1 MAFERQCDLLRQELP
16 DLQLCQQ
23 RVDRV
28 AAEVASKANELV
40 ELVRHSSLSCLPWLC
55 CLHAPSP
62 WANGGIVNVEFHL
75 RHESVSPQ
83 EEKLLV
89 LYLAKL
95 ECLRKLETRVEAAEE
110 ELFAQR
116 HVFRYKAERG
126 EEALEV
132 DLHELGADPKELL
145 GRFND
150 LWTDLLGLRPEAALS
165 YWSNDEDPCTEW
177 FFLGRQ
183 WRFLGSLDDL
193 LETFCPRI
201 TRRFTWNRPIGKVNK
216 GVGRQRKPR
225 RKTSRKSNMRRMR
238 FETYDL

>member
-1 MAFERQCDLLRQELP
+1 MKFLG
-16 DLQLCQQ
+16 
-23 RVDRV
+23 
-28 AAEVASKANELV
+28 
-40 ELVRHSSLSCLPWLC
+40 
-55 CLHAPSP
+55 HA
-62 WANGGIVNVEFHL
+62 
-75 RHESVSPQ
+75 
-83 EEKLLV
+83 K
-89 LYLAKL
+89 
-95 ECLRKLETRVEAAEE
+95 
-110 ELFAQR
+110 
-116 HVFRYKAERG
+116 
-126 EEALEV
+126 

-225 RKTSRKSNMRRMR
+225 RKTTRKSNMRRMR